1 MVKRGIFPFILL
13 LLILLIT
20 SNAVWAEGLAR
31 GGEEI
36 AIDTMWTLLSAFL
49 VFFMQAGFAMVEAGF
64 TQAKN
69 AGNIIMKNLMD
80 FSVGSLIYW
89 VLGFSIMF
97 GVGNR
102 FISFNGFFLKGDFSH
117 LGLDIPLP
125 AFWLFQVVFAGTAAT
140 IVSGAIAGRTKF
152 NAYLICSLVI
162 SGFIYPVVGYWIW
175 GGGFLG
181 DVIDFAGSTV
191 VHSVGGWA
199 ALAGAIVL
207 GPRIGKYNKDGSA
220 NKIPGHNLLMAALG
234 VFILWFGW
242 FGFNSGSTLAGT
254 DLNIANIAMT
264 TNLAAAAGATLA
276 LITSWFKSGKADVGM
291 TLNGAL
297 AGLVGITAGTANVN
311 DFGAVAIGAMAGI
324 VVVFAMDIIESFHV
338 DDPVGAVSVHGVCG
352 IFGTLMVGVF
362 ATEGGLLYG
371 GGIEL
376 FLIQLKGVIVVA
388 FWTFSLS
395 YMLFKSIDLLVG
407 LRVSNEEEIKGL
419 DISEHG
425 SSSYPDFG
433 SLSAKVIEQ
442 VLLGLNKMAKGD
454 FSTQL
459 SLDGLNDSE
468 DKLLNV
474 FNRTNRKV
482 KGLISDLAKMINTL
496 TSCSGELSSA
506 VEKSNFI
513 AENAAGNIDKMI
525 IGIDHISAESQEASA
540 LSQEAASKTEIG
552 SESLEDA
559 IMKMEEINGSVKV
572 GVEAINQL
580 VGNSNEIENIVQM
593 INDIA
598 SQTNL
603 LALNAAIEAARA
615 GEKGRGFAVV
625 AEEIRVLSHNTS
637 QATEKIRSLINETQA
652 TSRKSLEAVT
662 DVEQKALL
670 GREVIE
676 NAGSAFRD
684 IERCI
689 INATANIQL
698 SSDNSQELVISGE
711 EVKEGANNIAVMSQE
726 MKLSSQELLSLAERL
741 ERSINGFSV

>member
-1 MVKRGIFPFILL
+1 MVKRVIFPFVLL

-20 SNAVWAEGLAR
+20 SNTVWAESLVR
-31 GGEEI
+31 GEEEI

-97 GVGNR
+97 GVGNK
-102 FISFNGFFLKGDFSH
+102 FVSFNGFFLNDDFSH
-117 LGLDIPLP
+117 LGLDIPLA

-175 GGGFLG
+175 GGGWLG
-181 DVIDFAGSTV
+181 DMIDFAGSTV

-199 ALAGAIVL
+199 ALAGAMVL
-207 GPRIGKYNKDGSA
+207 GPRIGKYNEDGSA

-242 FGFNSGSTLAGT
+242 FGFNAGSTLAGT
-254 DLNIANIAMT
+254 DLNIASIAMT
-264 TNLAAAAGATLA
+264 TNLAAAAGASLA

-311 DFGAVAIGAMAGI
+311 DFGAVAIGAMAGV
-324 VVVFAMDIIESFHV
+324 VVVFAMDIIEGLHV

-352 IFGTLMVGVF
+352 IFGTLMVGIF

-376 FLIQLKGVIVVA
+376 FLVQLRGVVA
-388 FWTFSLS
+388 VALWTFSLS
-395 YMLFKSIDLLVG
+395 YLLFKVIDLVIG
-407 LRVSNEEEIKGL
+407 LRVSNDEEIKGL

-433 SLSAKVIEQ
+433 SLSGKVIEQ

-482 KGLISDLAKMINTL
+482 KGLIGDLAKMINTL
-496 TSCSGELSSA
+496 TSYSGELSSA
-506 VEKSNFI
+506 VEKSNLI
-513 AENAAGNIDKMI
+513 AENTVANIDSMKV
-525 IGIDHISAESQEASA
+525 GIDQISAGSQQASA

-552 SESLEDA
+552 SSSLGDA
-559 IMKMEEINGSVKV
+559 ILKMEEINDSVKE
-572 GVEAINQL
+572 GVAAINQL
-580 VGNSNEIENIVQM
+580 VGNSNEIEDIVKL

-625 AEEIRVLSHNTS
+625 AEEIRVLSRNTS
-637 QATEKIRSLINETQA
+637 QATDKIRDLINETQA

-662 DVEQKALL
+662 DVEEKALV
-670 GREVIE
+670 GKSVIK
-676 NAGSAFRD
+676 NAGSVFRD
-684 IERCI
+684 IENCI
-689 INATANIQL
+689 VDAAANIQA
-698 SSDNSQELVISGE
+698 SSDDAQGLVVVGEDVESGASDIATMSEEL
-711 EVKEGANNIAVMSQE
+711 
-726 MKLSSQELLSLAERL
+726 KLSSQELLSLAEGL
-741 ERSINGFSV
+741 KSSVDGFAI